1 MFGSSFRVARLF
13 GIDIEIHPSWFLI
26 LAFVAYTLSEGF
38 FPDGYEDW
46 STGVYWAVGITSALL
61 LFLTV
66 LIHELAH
73 ALVAKRRGLD
83 VPRITLFI
91 FGGVSHLGRQP
102 SSAGEEFQIAAAGP
116 ATSLVIAIATGLG
129 ALLFRGANEQAE
141 AILFYLAFVNAA
153 LAVFNILPGFPL
165 DGGRVLRSIAWKKT
179 GSFRRATRVASGVG
193 EIFGYGLLAVG
204 FFLLLGGL
212 LFDGLWLMFIG
223 WFLLGA
229 ARGEAA
235 NLQLEG
241 VLRGLTA
248 RDVMRA
254 DFPSVVPGAP
264 LQTIV
269 DDVMVGQGERAVMV
283 ANGGAVLGILTVTD
297 VRAIPRD
304 EWRATPAQAAMTP
317 RDRIVTVIA
326 ATPAVEVLVLIG
338 EKRLNQIP
346 VLDDGRMIGMI
357 TRREILERLQLAETL
372 TPDAGGAESASAAG

>member
-304 EWRATPAQAAMTP
+304 QWRATPAQAAMTP
-317 RDRIVTVIA
+317 RDRIVTVVA

>member
-264 LQTIV
+264 LQSIV

>member
-129 ALLFRGANEQAE
+129 ALLLRGANEQAE

-264 LQTIV
+264 LQSIV

>member
-129 ALLFRGANEQAE
+129 ALLLRGANEQAE

-264 LQTIV
+264 LQSIV

-304 EWRATPAQAAMTP
+304 QWRATPAQAAMTP
-317 RDRIVTVIA
+317 RDRIVTVVA

>member
-129 ALLFRGANEQAE
+129 ALLLRGANEQAE

>member
-129 ALLFRGANEQAE
+129 ALLLRGANEQAE

-248 RDVMRA
+248 RDVMHA

-304 EWRATPAQAAMTP
+304 QWRATPAQAAMTP
-317 RDRIVTVIA
+317 RDRIVTVVA

-372 TPDAGGAESASAAG
+372 TPDAGSASAAG

>member
-212 LFDGLWLMFIG
+212 LLDGLWLMFIG

-264 LQTIV
+264 LQSIV

>member
-264 LQTIV
+264 LQSIV

-317 RDRIVTVIA
+317 RDRIVTVVA

>member
-204 FFLLLGGL
+204 FFLLLDGL

-264 LQTIV
+264 LQSIV

>member
-193 EIFGYGLLAVG
+193 EIFGYGLLVVG

-212 LFDGLWLMFIG
+212 LLDGLWLMFIG

-264 LQTIV
+264 LQSIV